1 MSFQF
6 MPAAIFG
13 LTIYLLAA
21 IGAIGVA
28 AHVITGTLRLFGVI

>member
-6 MPAAIFG
+6 WPAAIFG

-21 IGAIGVA
+21 IGALGIDVYLVVA
-28 AHVITGTLRLFGVI
+28 ALRVVGLL